1 MQTRILPRL
10 SANGQQRWQREFLCK
25 VRKGRS
31 TTYPGN
37 DSISVTDFAPYLRT
51 CSCRCDGGDKVGLP
65 RQGLVEPL
73 ATSLS
78 STLKDQTR
86 VSSPT
91 SSRAGEDAEPDEDL
105 YDLQDGRNT
114 LPNTPPTPHSRL
126 ASPPPLPPVLP
137 TLDPQVQ
144 SARKAQTDRASAQL
158 AQKMLQG
165 WTLLGEECSNESCH
179 SVPLMRR
186 PPVKL
191 AKKDGEDNAPVTKL
205 IDPRR
210 HCVICQGDYVREG
223 DLKAYEEFMAAVT
236 GSTPSTSAAGNTKRQ
251 DGNDADKILHSA
263 AAKKR
268 RFSTQPATSQL
279 NTSKVMGFGELSADR
294 KGKSRLI
301 AVSSG
306 RDGAKACRYL
316 TLSSITERRSDSS
329 TEHPCAHRQGGRP
342 LQEWR
347 LEELTQPSQSNLE
360 VRLRAQPC
368 DEP

>member
-1 MQTRILPRL
+1 MV
-10 SANGQQRWQREFLCK
+10 SKDGKESFCA
-25 VRKGRS
+25 
-31 TTYPGN
+31 
-37 DSISVTDFAPYLRT
+37 
-51 CSCRCDGGDKVGLP
+51 RCDGGEKVGLP

-78 STLKDQTR
+78 SELNDQTR

-91 SSRAGEDAEPDEDL
+91 SSGTGEDAAPDEHL
-105 YDLQDGRNT
+105 YDFQEGRDT

-126 ASPPPLPPVLP
+126 ASPPPLPSVSV

-144 SARKAQTDRASAQL
+144 SARRAQTDRASAQL

-205 IDPRR
+205 LDPRR
-210 HCVICQGDYVREG
+210 YCVICQGDYVREG
-223 DLKAYEEFMAAVT
+223 DLQAYEDFMAAVT
-236 GSTPSTSAAGNTKRQ
+236 GSRPSTSAAMGAPSKRQ
-251 DGNDADKILHSA
+251 EGDNADQIIHTA

-268 RFSTQPATSQL
+268 RFSTQPPTSQL
-279 NTSKVMGFGELSADR
+279 DTSRVMGFGNASTDR

-301 AVSSG
+301 ATGGTSVKPTVTTPARQIGSLQSDNLTKSLHPKEPETIGSGSSRSNITDNPVSS
-306 RDGAKACRYL
+306 
-316 TLSSITERRSDSS
+316 
-329 TEHPCAHRQGGRP
+329 
-342 LQEWR
+342 
-347 LEELTQPSQSNLE
+347 LEEAVKKLSRHLAYLCEDVGDINPAHIADAAEALSRTCKSLKD
-360 VRLRAQPC
+360 VKLLYA
-368 DEP
+368 